1 MQSISPPNKTQILSP
16 YTFIDCS
23 IEVGLSPL
31 GYFNHVFLFSLL
43 LLGSYFDKVG
53 PSRSF
58 FQEIWPNPLVRFDL
72 ILLLY
77 KSVTKHLRKFRFLN
91 ELMARGGGESPQ
103 FMNTKYQV
111 LSIHVLER
119 RNTKLSKWRVEFTK
133 RKSQEFI
140 FGRGNSVSK
149 LRRVKTWP
157 RLTSIQNCG
166 LQTNIRFLFT
176 ALLSNGFYL
185 LTTSVKFR
193 TIVWCQKLITHCDN

>member
-1 MQSISPPNKTQILSP
+1 MSFCLVCN
-16 YTFIDCS
+16 
-23 IEVGLSPL
+23 
-31 GYFNHVFLFSLL
+31 YF
-43 LLGSYFDKVG
+43 GTYFDKVG

-58 FQEIWPNPLVRFDL
+58 FQEIWPNPPVRFGL

-77 KSVTKHLRKFRFLN
+77 KSVTIHSWKSRFLD
-91 ELMARGGGESPQ
+91 ELKRGEGRGDESPQ
-103 FMNTKYQV
+103 FMNTMYQA

-133 RKSQEFI
+133 RKSQKFI
-140 FGRGNSVSK
+140 FARGNSVSK

-157 RLTSIQNCG
+157 RLTSLQNCG

-185 LTTSVKFR
+185 LTTSVMFR